1 MEIRLFNQIYLNLH
15 KIEFTFKT
23 LFCQHVADGRVMCLE
38 EYDIYSHINM
48 HSQVLNK

>member
-23 LFCQHVADGRVMCLE
+23 LFCQQCNYVW
-38 EYDIYSHINM
+38 YSTTNNIAL
-48 HSQVLNK
+48 V